1 MTDFF
6 KNMNMKY
13 KSLFTYKAN
22 YISIDIEKFL
32 LLFIKQK
39 FLGVQY
45 DIKKQLQSN
54 TEHTLELT
62 DMHIYQ

>member
-1 MTDFF
+1 
-6 KNMNMKY
+6 MNMKY

-22 YISIDIEKFL
+22 YISIDIEKLL
-32 LLFIKQK
+32 LLFIKQQ

>member
-1 MTDFF
+1 
-6 KNMNMKY
+6 MKY
-13 KSLFTYKAN
+13 QSKFTYKAN
-22 YISIDIEKFL
+22 YISIDIEKLL

>member
-1 MTDFF
+1 
-6 KNMNMKY
+6 MNMKY
-13 KSLFTYKAN
+13 QSLSTYKAN
-22 YISIDIEKFL
+22 YISIDIEKLL
-32 LLFIKQK
+32 LLFIKQQ